1 MTEQAEV
8 IQYQTSGTCCQVM
21 QVAIKDGKILDA
33 EFYGGC
39 HGNLQGIGQ
48 LAKGMKIT
56 DVIDKL
62 KGIRCGAKATSCPDQ
77 LAYGLAKYL
86 EEKTKTASI

>member
-21 QVAIKDGKILDA
+21 QVAIRDGKILDV

-39 HGNLQGIGQ
+39 HGNLQGIQ
-48 LAKGMKIT
+48 SLIRGMSVD
-56 DVIDKL
+56 DVIEKL
-62 KGIRCGAKATSCPDQ
+62 QGIKCGPKSTSCPDQ
-77 LAYGLAKYL
+77 LAKCLIEYKQKSLTESK
-86 EEKTKTASI
+86 